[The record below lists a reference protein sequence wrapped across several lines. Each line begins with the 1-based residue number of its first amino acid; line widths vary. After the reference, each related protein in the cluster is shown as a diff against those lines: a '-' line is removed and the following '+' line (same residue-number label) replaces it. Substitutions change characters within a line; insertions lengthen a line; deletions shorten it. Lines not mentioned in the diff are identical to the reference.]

1 MSFKKEI
8 EMTHEIVQ
16 YHNDF
21 NTVPLRSLNE
31 RERRIVMALLHQVKG
46 KDTELVKIDFETLR
60 SLTGWDKTKYNAS
73 TQEFVTYLT
82 GLSKKIGQLQGI
94 LRSENGLRSIV
105 FNIFPTFIID
115 GEKTN
120 TLTVRI
126 NSEFKYLTNLFD
138 MFTAFELE
146 DYNKMSTSYGQ
157 ELYRLIKQFRTT
169 GFYRVKVDELRHLL
183 SVPDKYSNADMDKRV
198 FSKTTV
204 TDLSNAFSNFKIKQ
218 ERGKGRGRPIIGYT
232 FTFDKE
238 KPNQY
243 EIDRK
248 KEEALTQLWKSDA
261 SDPMPT
267 AVAQTEYQNSE
278 LRKKSDEIEKNST
291 HFSDL
296 LKSWFKK

>member
-1 MSFKKEI
+1 M
-8 EMTHEIVQ
+8 Q
-16 YHNDF
+16 QN
-21 NTVPLRSLNE
+21 
-31 RERRIVMALLHQVKG
+31 Q
-46 KDTELVKIDFETLR
+46 
-60 SLTGWDKTKYNAS
+60 
-73 TQEFVTYLT
+73 
-82 GLSKKIGQLQGI
+82 
-94 LRSENGLRSIV
+94 
-105 FNIFPTFIID
+105 
-115 GEKTN
+115 
-120 TLTVRI
+120 
-126 NSEFKYLTNLFD
+126 
-138 MFTAFELE
+138 
-146 DYNKMSTSYGQ
+146 
-157 ELYRLIKQFRTT
+157 QFRTT

-296 LKSWFKK
+296 LKGWFKK

>member
-1 MSFKKEI
+1 
-8 EMTHEIVQ
+8 MTHEIVQ

-21 NTVPLRSLNE
+21 NTVPLRGLNE
-31 RERRIVMALLHQVKG
+31 REKRIVMALLHQVKG

-60 SLTGWDKTKYNAS
+60 SLTGWDDTKYNSS

-82 GLSKKIGQLQGI
+82 GLSKKLGQLQGV

-169 GFYRVKVDELRHLL
+169 GFYRVKIEELRHLL

-198 FSKTTV
+198 FSKTTII
-204 TDLSNAFSNFKIKQ
+204 DLTNAFQNFKIMQ
-218 ERGKGRGRPIIGYT
+218 ERGTGRGRPIIGYT
-232 FTFDKE
+232 FTFEKE

-243 EIDRK
+243 ELDRK
-248 KEEALTQLWKSDA
+248 KEEAIAQFWKSEEP
-261 SDPMPT
+261 DPMSG
-267 AVAQTEYQNSE
+267 AVAQTEYQNPE
-278 LRKKSDEIEKNST
+278 LRKISESIEKQGGS
-291 HFSDL
+291 FSDL
-296 LKSWFKK
+296 LKGWFKK

>member
-1 MSFKKEI
+1 
-8 EMTHEIVQ
+8 MTHEIVQ

-21 NTVPLRSLNE
+21 NTVPLRGLNE
-31 RERRIVMALLHQVKG
+31 REKRIVMALLHQVKG

-60 SLTGWDKTKYNAS
+60 SLTGWDNTKYNSS

-82 GLSKKIGQLQGI
+82 GLSKKLGQLQGV

-105 FNIFPTFIID
+105 FNIFPTFIVD

-169 GFYRVKVDELRHLL
+169 GFYRVKIDELRHLL

-198 FSKTTV
+198 FSKTTII
-204 TDLSNAFSNFKIKQ
+204 DLTNAFPNFKIKQ
-218 ERGKGRGRPIIGYT
+218 ERGAGRGRPIIGYT

-238 KPNQY
+238 RPNKY
-243 EIDRK
+243 ELDRK
-248 KEEALTQLWKSDA
+248 KEEAIAQFWKADEPE
-261 SDPMPT
+261 PMPS

-278 LRKKSDEIEKNST
+278 LRKKSDEIEK
-291 HFSDL
+291 
-296 LKSWFKK
+296 